1 MIAPTKFRLASAM
14 PTLVLIGL
22 CAAISL
28 IEPRFMSID
37 NLIRIATAS
46 TAPLMLALGVTF
58 VIIMGSIDL
67 SVEGAMAFSSAVLA
81 AGVANAANTG
91 LNLGLAALPL
101 VVLGTALFGALV
113 GFIHVFLKVP
123 SFMASLGMSFIGLG
137 MATVLLGGERVVITD
152 QYVRALTLTR
162 VLNLPIAIYVA
173 AVMFFAAWV
182 IENHTIFGRHVYA
195 LGGAE
200 HLVVASGVNAN
211 RVRILAFALSGFFI
225 GVGSILASARL
236 GASSVSIWLRTVV
249 HGDQRDRRRRHGAV
263 GRQRRRG
270 FDVGRRPDRD
280 GSEQRHGDCGS
291 ADLRPARRSR
301 RHDHHRGV
309 AQPAESRSPRGEVG
323 PLRCCN

>member
-1 MIAPTKFRLASAM
+1 MTASTKLRLANAM
-14 PTLVLIGL
+14 PILVLIGL

-28 IEPRFMSID
+28 VEPRFMSID

-162 VLNLPIAIYVA
+162 VLDLPIAIYVA
-173 AVMFFAAWV
+173 AIMFFAAWF

-211 RVRILAFALSGFFI
+211 RVRVLAFALSGFFI

-236 GASSVSIWLRTVV
+236 GASSVSIGSGQLFTAISAIVV
-249 HGDQRDRRRRHGAV
+249 GGTALT
-263 GRQRRRG
+263 G
-270 FDVGRRPDRD
+270 
-280 GSEQRHGDCGS
+280 GSG
-291 ADLRPARRSR
+291 
-301 RHDHHRGV
+301 GV
-309 AQPAESRSPRGEVG
+309 ASTLVG
-323 PLRCCN
+323 VLIVMVLNNGMVIVGLPTFVQQGVLGVMIIIAVLLNQRNRVLPVVK

>member
-1 MIAPTKFRLASAM
+1 MIASTKLRLTGAM
-14 PTLVLIGL
+14 PIFVLIGL

-81 AGVANAANTG
+81 GAVANAANTG

-137 MATVLLGGERVVITD
+137 LATVLLGGERVVITD
-152 QYVRALTLTR
+152 PYVRALTLTR

-173 AVMFFAAWV
+173 AAMFFVAWI

-200 HLVVASGVNAN
+200 HLVVASGVDAN
-211 RVRILAFALSGFFI
+211 RVRVLAFALSGFFI

-236 GASSVSIWLRTVV
+236 GASSVSIGSGQLFTAISAIVV
-249 HGDQRDRRRRHGAV
+249 GGTALS
-263 GRQRRRG
+263 G
-270 FDVGRRPDRD
+270 
-280 GSEQRHGDCGS
+280 GSG
-291 ADLRPARRSR
+291 
-301 RHDHHRGV
+301 GV
-309 AQPAESRSPRGEVG
+309 ASTLVG
-323 PLRCCN
+323 VLIVMVLNNGMVIVGLPTFVQQGVLGVMIIIAVLLNQRNRVPSVVK

>member
-1 MIAPTKFRLASAM
+1 
-14 PTLVLIGL
+14 LIGL

-28 IEPRFMSID
+28 VEPRFMSID

-162 VLNLPIAIYVA
+162 VLDLPIAIYVA
-173 AVMFFAAWV
+173 AIMFFAAWF

-211 RVRILAFALSGFFI
+211 RVRVLAFALSGFFI

-236 GASSVSIWLRTVV
+236 GASSVSIGSGQLFTAISAIVV
-249 HGDQRDRRRRHGAV
+249 GGTALT
-263 GRQRRRG
+263 G
-270 FDVGRRPDRD
+270 
-280 GSEQRHGDCGS
+280 GSG
-291 ADLRPARRSR
+291 
-301 RHDHHRGV
+301 GV
-309 AQPAESRSPRGEVG
+309 ASTLVG
-323 PLRCCN
+323 VLIVMVLNNGMVIVGLPTFVQQGVLGVMIIIAVLLNQRNRVLPVVK

>member
-1 MIAPTKFRLASAM
+1 MTASTKLRLANAM
-14 PTLVLIGL
+14 PILVLIGL

-28 IEPRFMSID
+28 VEPRFMSID

-162 VLNLPIAIYVA
+162 VLDLPIAIYVA
-173 AVMFFAAWV
+173 AIMFFAAWF

-211 RVRILAFALSGFFI
+211 RVRVLAFALSGFFI

-236 GASSVSIWLRTVV
+236 GASSVSIGAGQLFTAISAIVV
-249 HGDQRDRRRRHGAV
+249 GGTALT
-263 GRQRRRG
+263 G
-270 FDVGRRPDRD
+270 
-280 GSEQRHGDCGS
+280 GSG
-291 ADLRPARRSR
+291 
-301 RHDHHRGV
+301 GV
-309 AQPAESRSPRGEVG
+309 ASTLVG
-323 PLRCCN
+323 VLIVMVLNNGMVIVGLPTFVQQGVLGVMIIIAVLLNQRNRVLPVVK

>member
-14 PTLVLIGL
+14 PVLVLVGL
-22 CAAISL
+22 CVVISL
-28 IEPRFMSID
+28 IEPRFLSLD
-37 NLIRIATAS
+37 NLIRIAAAS

-152 QYVRALTLTR
+152 PYVRALTLTR
-162 VLNLPIAIYVA
+162 VLDLPIAIYVA
-173 AVMFFAAWV
+173 AIMFLAAWV

-211 RVRILAFALSGFFI
+211 RVRVLAFALSGFFI

-236 GASSVSIWLRTVV
+236 GASSVSIGSGQLFTAISAIVV
-249 HGDQRDRRRRHGAV
+249 GGTALS
-263 GRQRRRG
+263 G
-270 FDVGRRPDRD
+270 
-280 GSEQRHGDCGS
+280 GSG
-291 ADLRPARRSR
+291 
-301 RHDHHRGV
+301 GV
-309 AQPAESRSPRGEVG
+309 ASTLVG
-323 PLRCCN
+323 VLIVMVLNNGMVIVGLPTFVQQGVLGVMIIIAVLLNQRNRVLPVVK

>member
-14 PTLVLIGL
+14 PILVLVGL
-22 CAAISL
+22 CVVISL
-28 IEPRFMSID
+28 IEPRFLSFD

-137 MATVLLGGERVVITD
+137 VATVLLGGERVVITD
-152 QYVRALTLTR
+152 QYVRALILTR

-173 AVMFFAAWV
+173 AVMFFVAWI

-211 RVRILAFALSGFFI
+211 RVRVLAFALSGFFI

-236 GASSVSIWLRTVV
+236 GASSVSIGSGQLFTAISAIVV
-249 HGDQRDRRRRHGAV
+249 GGTALS
-263 GRQRRRG
+263 G
-270 FDVGRRPDRD
+270 
-280 GSEQRHGDCGS
+280 GSG
-291 ADLRPARRSR
+291 
-301 RHDHHRGV
+301 GV
-309 AQPAESRSPRGEVG
+309 ASTLIGVLIVMVLNNGMIIVG
-323 PLRCCN
+323 LPTFVQQGVLGVMIIIAVLLNQRNRVPLVVK

>member
-1 MIAPTKFRLASAM
+1 M
-14 PTLVLIGL
+14 PILVLIGL

-28 IEPRFMSID
+28 VEPRFMSID

-162 VLNLPIAIYVA
+162 VLDLPIAIYVA
-173 AVMFFAAWV
+173 AIMFFAAWF

-211 RVRILAFALSGFFI
+211 RVRVLAFALSGFFI

-236 GASSVSIWLRTVV
+236 GASSVSIGSGQLFTAISAIVV
-249 HGDQRDRRRRHGAV
+249 GGTALT
-263 GRQRRRG
+263 G
-270 FDVGRRPDRD
+270 
-280 GSEQRHGDCGS
+280 GSG
-291 ADLRPARRSR
+291 
-301 RHDHHRGV
+301 GV
-309 AQPAESRSPRGEVG
+309 ASTLVG
-323 PLRCCN
+323 VLIVMVLNNGMVIVGLPTFVQQGVLGVMIIIAVLLNQRNRVLPVVK

>member
-1 MIAPTKFRLASAM
+1 MTASTKLRLTGAM
-14 PTLVLIGL
+14 PIFVLIGL

-81 AGVANAANTG
+81 GGVANAANTG

-137 MATVLLGGERVVITD
+137 LATVLLGGERVVIID
-152 QYVRALTLTR
+152 PYVRALTLTR

-173 AVMFFAAWV
+173 AVMFLVAWV

-211 RVRILAFALSGFFI
+211 RVRVLAFALSGFFI

-236 GASSVSIWLRTVV
+236 GASSVSIGSGQLFTAISAIVV
-249 HGDQRDRRRRHGAV
+249 GGTALS
-263 GRQRRRG
+263 G
-270 FDVGRRPDRD
+270 
-280 GSEQRHGDCGS
+280 GSG
-291 ADLRPARRSR
+291 
-301 RHDHHRGV
+301 GV
-309 AQPAESRSPRGEVG
+309 ASTLVG
-323 PLRCCN
+323 VLIVMVLNNGMVIVGLPTFVQQGVLGVMIIIAVLLNQRNRVPSVVK